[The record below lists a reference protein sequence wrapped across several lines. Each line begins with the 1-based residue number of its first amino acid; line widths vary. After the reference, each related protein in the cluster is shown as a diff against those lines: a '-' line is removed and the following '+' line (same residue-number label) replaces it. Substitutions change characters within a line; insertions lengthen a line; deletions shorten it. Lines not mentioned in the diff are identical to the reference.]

1 MITVKAPDI
10 NLEEFI
16 EDCLGIQLLPYQKEL
31 LRRMWA
37 TDKMYIY
44 MGQDLDKLDVSLI
57 YEMTKRFINL

>member
-16 EDCLGIQLLPYQKEL
+16 EDYLGIQLLPYQKEL

-57 YEMTKRFINL
+57 YEMTKRFIN

>member
-16 EDCLGIQLLPYQKEL
+16 ENCLGIQLLPYQKEL

-44 MGQDLDKLDVSLI
+44 MGQDLDKVYVCSI
-57 YEMTKRFINL
+57 YEMTKLFIN

>member
-16 EDCLGIQLLPYQKEL
+16 EDYLGIQLLPYQKEL

-44 MGQDLDKLDVSLI
+44 MWQDLDKLDVSLI
-57 YEMTKRFINL
+57 YEMTKRFIN

>member
-44 MGQDLDKLDVSLI
+44 MGQDLDKTNVCSM
-57 YEMTKRFINL
+57 YEMTKCFIN